1 MKNYEKLRNFA
12 ENREILTENREI
24 LMKNHEKLMKKREIL
39 PKNRE
44 IANGTR
50 LLAHRKNTGVPLA
63 EFSRTPLSGALKN
76 ALKTPGRGWDHF
88 PVLDAIP

>member
-1 MKNYEKLRNFA
+1 MRGEFRALGHVASKQALHSECIWLNLIDLQFW
-12 ENREILTENREI
+12 NREK

-50 LLAHRKNTGVPLA
+50 LLAHRKNTGVPLSLIFA
-63 EFSRTPLSGALKN
+63 YPFERSP
-76 ALKTPGRGWDHF
+76 
-88 PVLDAIP
+88 